1 VYSTHGGLDPWRFVG
16 IRKSVNAE
24 SPFKLI
30 QGDVFFCK
38 KKNCKLFSF
47 ATAAAH
53 VADLY
58 SITDDDSNEMKSTK
72 EHLLEWIR
80 YLVKGPNNPEEDGSE
95 NESDEEQIE
104 EQ

>member
-1 VYSTHGGLDPWRFVG
+1 
-16 IRKSVNAE
+16 
-24 SPFKLI
+24 
-30 QGDVFFCK
+30 
-38 KKNCKLFSF
+38 
-47 ATAAAH
+47 
-53 VADLY
+53 
-58 SITDDDSNEMKSTK
+58 MKSTK